1 VSGPARLDLDP
12 GTPGRTTGAL
22 RLPWSHD
29 GSAYGQLVVPV
40 TVLNGGRG
48 PTALLTA
55 GIHGDEY
62 EGQIALARLARELDP
77 ARLAGRL
84 VIVPT
89 ALPPAALAGRRTSPV
104 DGGNLA
110 RLFPGDPA
118 GPQTAQ
124 LAEGIVRLLLALA
137 DLVVDLHSGGS
148 TLEYLPCAW
157 GRLPADPGLAAR
169 TLDLLVAFDAPLT
182 AVVRRPE
189 ARGTLVATALE
200 AGIPAIATELGG
212 GGGVTPSTVAAA
224 VRGVRRVLAAA
235 GILPPAEPARGTRL
249 LAVEGGHFVRAPGRG
264 LFEPTVALGDRV
276 PPGGSVGVLHDPE
289 RPGRETEAVH
299 ATDGGLAICRRVP
312 AMAAPG
318 DVLLHTAAD
327 VTRDALLAG

>member
-1 VSGPARLDLDP
+1 
-12 GTPGRTTGAL
+12 
-22 RLPWSHD
+22 
-29 GSAYGQLVVPV
+29 
-40 TVLNGGRG
+40 VLNGGRG

-212 GGGVTPSTVAAA
+212 GGGVTPSTV
-224 VRGVRRVLAAA
+224 
-235 GILPPAEPARGTRL
+235 E
-249 LAVEGGHFVRAPGRG
+249 GRG